1 MKTDIDS
8 CHNASAW
15 SRQSLRPPCRLAIV
29 VPCYN
34 EEEAFPLTNDSLLTL
49 LSMMA
54 ERGLT
59 SRGSRVVYVDDG
71 SSDATWRLMEAAVS
85 RSPEV
90 AALRLACNAG
100 HQNALM
106 AGMALVDDCGFD
118 AVVTVDADLQDDIS
132 VIPDMVEAWRAG
144 ADVVY
149 GVRRRRDSDSWF
161 KRVSASAFYRLLR
174 SLGVITVGNHSDF
187 RLLGRRALSRLLR
200 YGERNLYLRG
210 IMPLL
215 GGRQVCVGYDR
226 KPRSAGRTKYPFG
239 KMLNFAIDGITSFT
253 VRPVRMIS
261 VVGIIFVV
269 VALGV
274 FIYTMIRHFQ
284 GETIEGWTS
293 LMLSIWFCSG
303 VLLMALGVI
312 GEYVGKIYTESKHR
326 PRYVVDGVVGLESFN
341 GQDAPDYVAHPEP
354 GEKDRESC
362 GEKPPLHHA

>member
-1 MKTDIDS
+1 MSIYDFQMKTDMHD
-8 CHNASAW
+8 
-15 SRQSLRPPCRLAIV
+15 RRPCRLAIV

-49 LSMMA
+49 LGMMA

-59 SRGSRVVYVDDG
+59 SRASRVVYVDDG
-71 SSDATWRLMEAAVS
+71 SHDATWRLVEAAVS

-90 AALRLACNAG
+90 AAVRLACNAG

-106 AGMALVDDCGFD
+106 AGMALVAECGFD
-118 AVVTVDADLQDDIS
+118 VVVTIDADLQDDIS

-161 KRVSASAFYRLLR
+161 KRVSASAFYRLLH
-174 SLGVITVGNHSDF
+174 SLGVVTVGNHSDF
-187 RLLGRRALSRLLR
+187 RLLGRRALSRLLQ

-210 IMPLL
+210 IMPML

-226 KPRSAGRTKYPFG
+226 RPRSAGRTKYPFG
-239 KMLNFAIDGITSFT
+239 RMLNFAIDGITSFT

-261 VVGIIFVV
+261 VAGIIFVV
-269 VALGV
+269 VAIGV

-303 VLLMALGVI
+303 ILLMALGVI

-326 PRYVVDGVVGLESFN
+326 PRYVVDRVEGLESSG
-341 GQDAPDYVAHPEP
+341 GQEAPRHGAQPEP
-354 GEKDRESC
+354 RKEDAETRRQ
-362 GEKPPLHHA
+362 KPPLHHA